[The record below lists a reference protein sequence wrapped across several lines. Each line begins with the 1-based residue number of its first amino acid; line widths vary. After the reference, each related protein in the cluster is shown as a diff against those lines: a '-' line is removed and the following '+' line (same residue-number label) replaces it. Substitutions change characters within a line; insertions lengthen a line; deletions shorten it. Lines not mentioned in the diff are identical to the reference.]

1 MSYAGRGA
9 YLLLHVNTA
18 LTSTTGINDCESAP
32 AGRDPSTRRHRQED
46 REIQASLAYAET
58 ELCLKNQ
65 NKQKLSGRK

>member
-1 MSYAGRGA
+1 VSYAGRGA

-46 REIQASLAYAET
+46 REIQASLDHIARP
-58 ELCLKNQ
+58 CLK
-65 NKQKLSGRK
+65 KTPCSG